1 MSTVDLTVEVAS
13 IKFSNPLL
21 LASGILGNTAGLI
34 LRLFREGNVGG
45 VITKSF
51 TKEPREGYAT
61 PVIAYTK
68 SGLVNAMGLPNPGIE
83 GMVEL
88 LRSLRGLDRPVI
100 VSIAGSDERD
110 FCELAQLAEEHG
122 ASAVELNLSCPHVA
136 KRGLE
141 IGQDPQY
148 VSKIVNSVK
157 STLNIPVLVKIGLS
171 DRLVEIA
178 KAIEKSGADAISAI
192 NTIRAVVIDV
202 YAKRPVL
209 SNVYGGLSG
218 PAIHPIAV
226 RVVYD
231 LYRTVSIPIIGIG
244 GVMDWK
250 DAIELILAGA
260 TAIGVGTA
268 IALKGIE
275 VFREILR
282 GIEGYLKEEG
292 FKSIREV
299 IGYAHKA

>member
-1 MSTVDLTVEVAS
+1 
-13 IKFSNPLL
+13 
-21 LASGILGNTAGLI
+21 
-34 LRLFREGNVGG
+34 
-45 VITKSF
+45 
-51 TKEPREGYAT
+51 
-61 PVIAYTK
+61 
-68 SGLVNAMGLPNPGIE
+68 
-83 GMVEL
+83 
-88 LRSLRGLDRPVI
+88 
-100 VSIAGSDERD
+100 
-110 FCELAQLAEEHG
+110 ELAQLAEEHG
-122 ASAVELNLSCPHVA
+122 ANAVELNLSCPHVA

-178 KAIEKSGADAISAI
+178 EVIEKSGADAISAI
-192 NTIRAVVIDV
+192 NTIRAIVIDV

-209 SNVYGGLSG
+209 SNIYGGLSG

-231 LYRTVSIPIIGIG
+231 LYKTVSIPIVGIG

-260 TAIGVGTA
+260 TAIGVGSA
-268 IALKGIE
+268 IVLKDIG

-282 GIEGYLKEEG
+282 GMEEYLKEEG
-292 FKSIREV
+292 IKSIREI